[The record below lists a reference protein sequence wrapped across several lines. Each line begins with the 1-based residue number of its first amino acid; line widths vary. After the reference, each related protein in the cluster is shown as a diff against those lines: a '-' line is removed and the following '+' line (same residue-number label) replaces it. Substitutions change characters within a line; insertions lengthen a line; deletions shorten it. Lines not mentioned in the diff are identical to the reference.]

1 MHIKVSAPILIIKLF
16 IQSGIITQI
25 VLKEIRIMANKCGR
39 ILNHLI
45 NKRPKSSNI
54 SALEINEQVAVE
66 DSI

>member
-1 MHIKVSAPILIIKLF
+1 M
-16 IQSGIITQI
+16 QSGIITQI
-25 VLKEIRIMANKCGR
+25 VLKEIRIIANKCGR

-66 DSI
+66 DSL